1 MILSA
6 TLVLANF
13 GGQQANAEIG
23 KITGALERSV
33 LLTNR
38 PRPRTRPRPRLLL
51 VRLERHQPVGSIG
64 YGFFDPATARTC
76 NQKSRTRTSSRTI
89 ILPALCADRARLEV
103 TPVNRFVD
111 LFVV

>member
-13 GGQQANAEIG
+13 GGQQANAQIG

-38 PRPRTRPRPRLLL
+38 PRPRTRPRPRPRLLL
-51 VRLERHQPVGSIG
+51 VRLERYQPVGSIG
-64 YGFFDPATARTC
+64 YGFFR
-76 NQKSRTRTSSRTI
+76 SRNRSYLQSKVEFEDDNSAGAMR
-89 ILPALCADRARLEV
+89 RSG
-103 TPVNRFVD
+103 TP
-111 LFVV
+111 